1 MLGSIS
7 KITQTSPH
15 KSSASILH
23 QLSRLLLP
31 SVGDV
36 LRPLGHLN
44 YLPETSQHLLEEYEY
59 EISNLA
65 VDMRDGVR
73 FCRVV
78 ELLLYPQP
86 PSESTEATGSHQ
98 QQWPLSSNLKL
109 PASTRTHKLH
119 NVSLA
124 LAALESVS
132 GNPGKVTAKDIVDG
146 FREKTVGLL
155 WGVVSRWGL
164 ELLVDWNE
172 VQKEIRRLKYRSNH
186 SLLLYDVA
194 MDEDVPE
201 PTNHVQLLWKWA
213 GSIARIHDLRVENM
227 TTSFSDGCVF
237 EKIVEEYE
245 QFFPV
250 NMKKEK
256 NAPLVDKLKA
266 LGCSS
271 YFGKTKPILCEI

>member
-1 MLGSIS
+1 M
-7 KITQTSPH
+7 
-15 KSSASILH
+15 
-23 QLSRLLLP
+23 
-31 SVGDV
+31 GDI
-36 LRPLGHLN
+36 LRPLGYLN

-65 VDMRDGVR
+65 VDIRDGVR

-86 PSESTEATGSHQ
+86 PSGSTEATKSIQ

-109 PASTRTHKLH
+109 PAPSRTHKLH

-124 LAALESVS
+124 LIALESVG

-172 VQKEIRRLKYRSNH
+172 VRKEIRRLECRSNRR
-186 SLLLYDVA
+186 SLSY

-201 PTNHVQLLWKWA
+201 PTNHVQLLWRWA
-213 GSIARIHDLRVENM
+213 SSIARIHGLRVENL

-250 NMKKEK
+250 NMKREK
-256 NAPLVDKLKA
+256 TAPLTEKLKA

-271 YFGKTKPILCEI
+271 YFGKPVETVPRGIQFVLIKR

>member
-1 MLGSIS
+1 M
-7 KITQTSPH
+7 
-15 KSSASILH
+15 
-23 QLSRLLLP
+23 
-31 SVGDV
+31 GDI

-44 YLPETSQHLLEEYEY
+44 YLPETVQHSLEEYEY

-73 FCRVV
+73 LCRVV

-86 PSESTEATGSHQ
+86 PQSISTEPDSAVNNIQ
-98 QQWPLSSNLKL
+98 QQSPLSSNLKL
-109 PASTRTHKLH
+109 PASTRTHKLY

-124 LAALESVS
+124 LTALESVG
-132 GNPGKVTAKDIVDG
+132 GNPRKVTAKDIVDG

-172 VQKEIRRLKYRSNH
+172 VRKEIRRLKCRSHRNSPASGAVTDDGDVEESSNH
-186 SLLLYDVA
+186 V
-194 MDEDVPE
+194 
-201 PTNHVQLLWKWA
+201 HLLWKWA
-213 GSIARIHDLRVENM
+213 RSIANLHDLRVENL
-227 TTSFSDGCVF
+227 TTSFSGGRVF
-237 EKIVEEYE
+237 GKIVEEYE

-250 NMKKEK
+250 NMKREK
-256 NAPLVDKLKA
+256 NAPLVEKLKA

-271 YFGKTKPILCEI
+271 YFGKIHNILLTTFIQC

>member
-1 MLGSIS
+1 M
-7 KITQTSPH
+7 
-15 KSSASILH
+15 
-23 QLSRLLLP
+23 
-31 SVGDV
+31 GDV

-44 YLPETSQHLLEEYEY
+44 YLPETSQHPLEEYEY

-86 PSESTEATGSHQ
+86 PAGSTDATRSAQ
-98 QQWPLSSNLKL
+98 QQLPLSSNLKL
-109 PASTRTHKLH
+109 PALTRTHKLH

-124 LAALESVS
+124 LTALESVG
-132 GNPGKVTAKDIVDG
+132 GNPGKVTAKDVVDG

-164 ELLVDWNE
+164 GLLVEWNE
-172 VQKEIRRLKYRSNH
+172 VKKEIRRLEHRLSRN
-186 SLLLYDVA
+186 SSEFSRGEV
-194 MDEDVPE
+194 EE
-201 PTNHVQLLWKWA
+201 PTDHVQLLLKWA
-213 GSIARIHDLRVENM
+213 SSIAKIHKLRVENL
-227 TTSFSDGCVF
+227 TTSFSDGRVF
-237 EKIVEEYE
+237 GKIVEEYE

-250 NMKKEK
+250 NMKREK
-256 NAPLVDKLKA
+256 NAPLVEKLKA

-271 YFGKTKPILCEI
+271 YFGRSTKFILYGLHLMLTKRLT